1 MVFVFI
7 EIRMIPR
14 LPYLQNAVTGFH
26 NQYGNSTQLH
36 YVQWMRD
43 QGVIMPMS
51 MDSDIDSVRIEFT
64 DPESETMFVLRW
76 A

>member
-1 MVFVFI
+1 
-7 EIRMIPR
+7 MIPR
-14 LPYLQNAVTGFH
+14 LPYLQNAVAGYHKLYPSSITEPNDF
-26 NQYGNSTQLH
+26 NS

-43 QGVIMPMS
+43 QGVIMPIKMEG
-51 MDSDIDSVRIEFT
+51 DIDSVRLEFT